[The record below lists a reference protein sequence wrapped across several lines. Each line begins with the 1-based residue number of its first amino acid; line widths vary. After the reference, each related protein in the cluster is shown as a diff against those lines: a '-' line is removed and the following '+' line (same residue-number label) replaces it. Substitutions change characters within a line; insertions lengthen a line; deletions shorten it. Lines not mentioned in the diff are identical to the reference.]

1 MNKFLYNDQ
10 IYHEYYIQFQTEVV
24 NLRLP
29 RFRIG
34 SDIGSGIA
42 DALKAIGLTDV
53 FDENKS
59 DLTLMSP
66 KDGLSLTSIA
76 HR

>member
-1 MNKFLYNDQ
+1 
-10 IYHEYYIQFQTEVV
+10 V

-29 RFRIG
+29 RFQIG
-34 SDIGSGIA
+34 SDTGSSIEN
-42 DALKAIGLTDV
+42 ALKEIGLMEV

-66 KDGLSLTSIA
+66 SDELSLTSIA

>member
-1 MNKFLYNDQ
+1 M
-10 IYHEYYIQFQTEVV
+10 

-34 SDIGSGIA
+34 SDTGSSIEN
-42 DALKAIGLTDV
+42 ALKEIGLMDI
-53 FDENKS
+53 FDTNKS
-59 DLTLMSP
+59 ELTLMSP
-66 KDGLSLTSIA
+66 SDSLSLTSIA

>member
-1 MNKFLYNDQ
+1 M
-10 IYHEYYIQFQTEVV
+10 
-24 NLRLP
+24 RLP

-34 SDIGSGIA
+34 SDIGSGIE

-66 KDGLSLTSIA
+66 NDGLSLTSIA